1 MNLFLDA
8 RRRFSAPVRPD
19 WKRDTEAAY
28 ERWLSDPSD
37 NAMDGIVRAIAPG
50 VYFMS
55 YRYTDAGSGFTR
67 EEAFAHGCERIPYSV
82 RKFSPELSPRGTSE
96 VASFIMWS
104 SEMSMM
110 KALRRARERAE
121 HEYSMDEFDLSTMP
135 AFSESCSYDG
145 RKPVDEVLSDAM
157 ASMSPSDRRIV
168 RWKLIDDMTWE
179 EVLAEARSAG
189 DMRNSAE
196 AIRMRF
202 RDHIRPKLMEKF
214 RREGY
219 DAP

>member
-1 MNLFLDA
+1 MNLFMDA

-19 WKRDTEAAY
+19 WKHDTEVAY
-28 ERWLSDPSD
+28 EHWMADQSDD
-37 NAMDGIVRAIAPG
+37 AMDGIVRAIAPG
-50 VYFMS
+50 IYFIS
-55 YRYTDAGSGFTR
+55 YRYTDTGSGFTR

-110 KALRRARERAE
+110 KALRCARERAE
-121 HEYSMDEFDLSTMP
+121 HECSLDEFDLSTMP
-135 AFSESCSYDG
+135 AFSESDSYDG
-145 RKPVDEVLSDAM
+145 RKPVDEVLSEAM
-157 ASMSPSDRRIV
+157 ESMSPSDRRIV

-179 EVLAEARSAG
+179 EVLAESRGAG
-189 DMRNSAE
+189 DTRSSAE

-202 RDHIRPKLMEKF
+202 REHIRPKLMEKF

>member
-19 WKRDTEAAY
+19 WKRDTAVAY
-28 ERWLSDPSD
+28 ERWAAYPSD
-37 NAMDGIVRAIAPG
+37 ETMGDIVSAIAPG
-50 VYFMS
+50 IYYVA
-55 YRYTDAGSGFTR
+55 YRYTDREAGFTR
-67 EEAFAHGCERIPYSV
+67 EEAFEHGCERIPYSV
-82 RKFSPELSPRGTSE
+82 RKFSPALSPRGTSE
-96 VASFIMWS
+96 VASYIMWS
-104 SEMSMM
+104 SEMSMI
-110 KALRRARERAE
+110 KGLRRAKERAE
-121 HEYSMDEFDLSTMP
+121 HERPLTEFDIACMSTM
-135 AFSESCSYDG
+135 DDHDM
-145 RKPVDEVLSDAM
+145 RHPVDEVLDDAM

-168 RWKLIDDMTWE
+168 QGKLIDGMTWD
-179 EVLAEARSAG
+179 EVLAETHKMGDTRS
-189 DMRNSAE
+189 SSE